1 MTFSRRT
8 SSISLHWQGAIW
20 KILACFFFAANNGVV
35 KLLSQASAAGPALS
49 SYQIAFLQNF
59 IGFIIMLPFILPRG
73 KQKLKIV
80 YPSLHFY
87 RVLTAVAGIVLWYM
101 ALSHMQMAEAVA
113 LSFTGPIFTVI
124 GARFYLR
131 ERIGFYRSIGII
143 LGILGAFIITRPD
156 RALWGGESSLSWI
169 VLLPL
174 GSAVG
179 LAAAKLLGRELG
191 TKGESA
197 QNLTF
202 YLLLFMA
209 PVSLIPALALWIM
222 PASEQWYW
230 VILLGA
236 LSASAHYSTSH
247 AYKVAEVTFLAPF
260 GFARLMFTAAIGFV
274 AFAEIP
280 NSLSLWIW
288 TGVIIIGTLCLTLE
302 KKFSPFLRSKSIGK
316 ISPSLSKS

>member
-1 MTFSRRT
+1 MIFSKRT

-59 IGFIIMLPFILPRG
+59 IGFIIMLPFILPKG

-124 GARFYLR
+124 GAHFYLR

-143 LGILGAFIITRPD
+143 LGILGAFVITRPD
-156 RALWGGESSLSWI
+156 RALWGGGESSLSWI

-174 GSAVG
+174 GSAIG
-179 LAAAKLLGRELG
+179 LAAAKLFGRELG
-191 TKGESA
+191 AKGESA
-197 QNLTF
+197 ENLTF

-209 PVSLIPALALWIM
+209 PLSLIPALAVWIM
-222 PASEQWYW
+222 PAPEQWYW

-247 AYKVAEVTFLAPF
+247 AYKAAEVTFLAPF

-280 NSLSLWIW
+280 NSLSLWIG

-302 KKFSPFLRSKSIGK
+302 KNSLFLRPKGMRET
-316 ISPSLSKS
+316 SPYLSKS